1 MKIKSAQYIKTI
13 RTPFDGK
20 EETVNI
26 TVKATEE
33 LDDGSILIHFVPM
46 IESNR
51 HYAEILKQV
60 KEGTLTIKD
69 AD

>member
-1 MKIKSAQYIKTI
+1 MNIESAQYSKNPTNDKITSIKAVI
-13 RTPFDGK
+13 DKVESWIP
-20 EETVNI
+20 
-26 TVKATEE
+26 
-33 LDDGSILIHFVPM
+33 LDPD
-46 IESNR
+46 NR

>member
-1 MKIKSAQYIKTI
+1 MKIENAQYEVHGLQRYIRATI
-13 RTPFDGK
+13 NGAESIVP
-20 EETVNI
+20 
-26 TVKATEE
+26 
-33 LDDGSILIHFVPM
+33 LDPD
-46 IESNR
+46 NR

>member
-1 MKIKSAQYIKTI
+1 M
-13 RTPFDGK
+13 
-20 EETVNI
+20 ENI
-26 TVKATEE
+26 TFDSVRYETSLEAGEPNNLIAIIGGVKYHIPYD
-33 LDDGSILIHFVPM
+33 LN
-46 IESNR
+46 NR

>member
-1 MKIKSAQYIKTI
+1 MNIDMNIESAQYNLDT
-13 RTPFDGK
+13 DGK
-20 EETVNI
+20 NTSVQI
-26 TVKATEE
+26 VV
-33 LDDGSILIHFVPM
+33 DGISLSVPM
-46 IESNR
+46 DEDNM